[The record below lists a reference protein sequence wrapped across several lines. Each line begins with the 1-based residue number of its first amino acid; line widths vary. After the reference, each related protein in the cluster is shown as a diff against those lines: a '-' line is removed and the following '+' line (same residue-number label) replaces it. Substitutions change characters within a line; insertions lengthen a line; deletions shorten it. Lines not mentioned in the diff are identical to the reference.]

1 MTCQEIH
8 DYFGDPQHLAGGPP
22 HDSAEIAEHTVSC
35 TDCSRFVEAQ
45 RQLGTALR
53 LTRQRV
59 PQLSASVD
67 AAVLANY
74 RQRTREAR
82 GSVTSPPGARLGT
95 LAILR
100 WSAAL
105 ATVALVA
112 VILLF
117 PGRKSATTITQPAPT
132 PRRAASQLDDRNRR
146 DSSLSPE
153 TTRKLTHAAAF
164 PTRRSRPAPS
174 AAIPGGRFPA
184 GFRSLMYCDELSCA
198 EAMQMIRVQLPSATA
213 VFLPSSAQTDGAVF
227 ADVLVGADG
236 IARGIR
242 IVD

>member
-8 DYFGDPQHLAGGPP
+8 AYFGDPQQLAGGRP
-22 HDSAEIAEHTVSC
+22 HDSAEIAEHTLSC

-67 AAVLANY
+67 VAVLANY
-74 RQRTREAR
+74 RRRARKPR
-82 GSVTSPPGARLGT
+82 GSVASPPALRLRRF
-95 LAILR
+95 AILR

-105 ATVALVA
+105 ATVVLVA
-112 VILLF
+112 LILSV
-117 PGRKSATTITQPAPT
+117 PGRKSATTIPQPAST
-132 PRRAASQLDDRNRR
+132 ARQAASQLENGSRR
-146 DSSLSPE
+146 DPSLSPE
-153 TTRKLTHAAAF
+153 TKRKLTHAVAF
-164 PTRRSRPAPS
+164 PTRRGPSAPS
-174 AAIPGGRFPA
+174 AALPGSRFPA

-227 ADVLVGADG
+227 ADVLVGPDG